1 MNNVEAL
8 KLLIKAR
15 ELGITDA
22 DIETFKAKLAPEV
35 VPELK
40 PEEIVKPISVLDE
53 FSEEEIQFYATP
65 YFDELQEKKRLHQEK
80 IKEQPA

>member
-15 ELGITDA
+15 ELGITDT
-22 DIETFKAKLAPEV
+22 DIEAFKAKLAPEV

-40 PEEIVKPISVLDE
+40 ADEIVKPISVLDDYT
-53 FSEEEIQFYATP
+53 EEEIQYFATP

-80 IKEQPA
+80 IKDQPA